1 MTDNISW
8 LEDRV
13 GGKGAPLVI
22 DGGMGTQLEKSGVP
36 MDDKVWSAR
45 AILSHPEAVRQAH
58 EEFITAGAEVI
69 ITNTISAARHM
80 LESGGLGDHV
90 KEINRNAVKLAQQA
104 RDSVAKAPV
113 AIAGSICEWTLRD
126 NPNRHTPEAVGRF
139 IMEQAEI
146 LAEAGVDLIALEMC
160 QITTFSVAAANA
172 VMQVGLPFWIGLSAR
187 THKGSNS
194 LSVFDHK
201 QADFE
206 SPVKA
211 LAEFPTMMLN
221 IMHTP
226 VSDVDRAMEIV
237 KRYWN
242 GPVGVYPESGYFIMP
257 NWQFVDVIEPDELA
271 KIAQVWIDNGARM
284 VGGCC
289 GLGPEHI
296 AALRQ
301 ALNQVNRD

>member
-8 LEDRV
+8 IEDRV
-13 GGKGAPLVI
+13 GGKGAALVI

-58 EEFITAGAEVI
+58 EDFITAGAEVI

-80 LESGGLGDHV
+80 LESGGLGDQV
-90 KEINRNAVKLAQQA
+90 KEINRNAVKLAQQS
-104 RDSVAKAPV
+104 RDSVAKAQV

-126 NPNRHTPEAVGRF
+126 NPNRYTPEAVGRS
-139 IMEQAEI
+139 IREQAEI

-160 QITTFSVAAANA
+160 QQSAFSVAAANA
-172 VMQVGLPFWIGLSAR
+172 VMQVGLPFWIGLSAQ
-187 THKGSNS
+187 THKGCSS

-201 QADFE
+201 QLDFE
-206 SPVKA
+206 SLVKA
-211 LAEFPTMMLN
+211 LAEYPAMMMN
-221 IMHTP
+221 IMHSP
-226 VSDVDRAMEIV
+226 VPDVNRAMEIV
-237 KRYWN
+237 RRYWN
-242 GPVGVYPESGYFIMP
+242 SPVGVYPESGYFIMP
-257 NWQFVDVIEPDELA
+257 NWQFVDVIEPDKLA
-271 KIAQVWIDNGARM
+271 KIAQTWIDNGARM

-301 ALNQVNRD
+301 ALNQVNQG